1 MTPRSRRG
9 PTALHLA
16 REPAWFIIRLA
27 GRAQRCWSRLT
38 SLPRDLQ
45 PRYPHSMAATARA
58 ALAYFAMVLAAGFLL
73 GTVRIPFV
81 VPRLGERWA
90 ELAEMP
96 IMAIVIFVSAGFVL
110 RRFPAVQTRGRSLVV
125 GFMALALVVGAEL
138 ALAVAMQSQSLSQ
151 FIASRD
157 KVSGS
162 VYLAML
168 VVFALM
174 PRLRLAHDQTSDVVR
189 SVA

>member
-1 MTPRSRRG
+1 
-9 PTALHLA
+9 
-16 REPAWFIIRLA
+16 
-27 GRAQRCWSRLT
+27 
-38 SLPRDLQ
+38 
-45 PRYPHSMAATARA
+45 
-58 ALAYFAMVLAAGFLL
+58 MVLAAGFLL